1 MQGGPV
7 RHATS
12 RLDATGPTPPSG
24 SRVLNPADGAQRNAP
39 TLLDLYER
47 MLTIREAERECG
59 ALFAEGSI
67 PGFIHLSDGQE
78 AVSVGV
84 MASLTREDTI
94 ASTHRGHGH
103 ALAKGLKLEAFFKEL
118 MGKADGA
125 CKGRGG
131 SMHVADL
138 SVGMLG
144 ANGIVG
150 GGIAIAVGS
159 GLAHKLRKRPAIAVS
174 FFGDGA
180 LAEGVLHECLN
191 IAALK
196 SVPVLFVCENN
207 GWSEFS
213 PTSTQISFTLE
224 ALTAAYGI
232 AYRRVDGHHALEV
245 AGSAAEMIEM
255 VRQEGRPAVL
265 ECLTTRIRGHY
276 EGDSQRYRDTKA
288 ELRDPIAL
296 ARDALMAMGVE
307 SAALEALSVQVKER
321 VGSAVEAARQSDE
334 PTLQSAA
341 DEVYAS

>member
-1 MQGGPV
+1 MSEADTV
-7 RHATS
+7 R
-12 RLDATGPTPPSG
+12 G
-24 SRVLNPADGAQRNAP
+24 RNDSEPEAIE
-39 TLLDLYER
+39 LYRR
-47 MLTIREAERECG
+47 MVRIREAERSCG
-59 ALFAEGSI
+59 ALFSEGEI

-84 MASLTREDTI
+84 MASLRPDDAI

-103 ALAKGLKLEAFFKEL
+103 ALAKGLSLDGFFREL

-150 GGIAIAVGS
+150 GGIAIALGA
-159 GLAHKLRKRPAIAVS
+159 GMARKLRGGDCIAVS

-180 LAEGVLHECLN
+180 LAQGVLHEALN

-196 SVPVLFVCENN
+196 EVPVLFVCENN

-213 PTSTQISFTLE
+213 PTSTQVSFTLE
-224 ALTAAYGI
+224 KLAAAYAI
-232 AYRRVDGHHALEV
+232 PYRGLDGTEVEGVAAL
-245 AGSAAEMIEM
+245 AAETIATI
-255 VRQEGRPAVL
+255 RRTRRPQVL
-265 ECLTTRIRGHY
+265 EFFTTRVRGHY
-276 EGDSQRYRDTKA
+276 EGDAQRYRNDPAPPIDPLLVARTRLEEGGVGAA
-288 ELRDPIAL
+288 ELEAVAAA
-296 ARDALMAMGVE
+296 ARDEVLAAVQGARA
-307 SAALEALSVQVKER
+307 SA
-321 VGSAVEAARQSDE
+321 E

-341 DEVYAS
+341 DEVYAVAGTAR

>member
-1 MQGGPV
+1 VSKAERATRGRNEGGPE
-7 RHATS
+7 
-12 RLDATGPTPPSG
+12 LIE
-24 SRVLNPADGAQRNAP
+24 
-39 TLLDLYER
+39 LYRR
-47 MLTIREAERECG
+47 MLLIREAEKSCG
-59 ALFAEGSI
+59 ALFAEGAI

-84 MASLTREDTI
+84 MASLRSDDTI

-103 ALAKGLKLEAFFKEL
+103 ALAKGLSLDGFFREL

-150 GGIAIAVGS
+150 GGIAIALGS
-159 GLAHKLRKRPAIAVS
+159 GMAQKLRGGDGIAIS

-180 LAEGVLHECLN
+180 LAEGIIHECLN
-191 IAALK
+191 IASLK
-196 SVPVLFVCENN
+196 SVPILFVCENN

-224 ALTAAYGI
+224 KLAASYGI
-232 AYRRVDGHHALEV
+232 EYHGIDGTRVDKVTALAADAV
-245 AGSAAEMIEM
+245 ATARRE
-255 VRQEGRPAVL
+255 RRPIVL
-265 ECLTTRIRGHY
+265 EFFTTRVRGHY
-276 EGDSQRYRDTKA
+276 EGDSQRYRADAAPPVDPLAVTRALLEEEGAAAGELDELADTIRA
-288 ELRDPIAL
+288 E
-296 ARDALMAMGVE
+296 VQ
-307 SAALEALSVQVKER
+307 AAVD
-321 VGSAVEAARQSDE
+321 AARLSPE

-341 DEVYAS
+341 EEVYAKAAS

>member
-1 MQGGPV
+1 VSKAEPVPRGRNESGPE
-7 RHATS
+7 
-12 RLDATGPTPPSG
+12 LIE
-24 SRVLNPADGAQRNAP
+24 
-39 TLLDLYER
+39 LYRR
-47 MLTIREAERECG
+47 MLRIREAEKSCG
-59 ALFAEGSI
+59 ALFAEGAI

-84 MASLTREDTI
+84 MASLRSDDTI

-103 ALAKGLKLEAFFKEL
+103 ALAKGLSLDGFFREL

-150 GGIAIAVGS
+150 GGIAIALGS
-159 GLAHKLRKRPAIAVS
+159 GMAQKLRGGDGIAIS

-180 LAEGVLHECLN
+180 LAEGVIHECLN
-191 IAALK
+191 IASLK
-196 SVPVLFVCENN
+196 SIPILFVCENN

-224 ALTAAYGI
+224 KLAAAYCIDYHGI
-232 AYRRVDGHHALEV
+232 DGTRVDKVAALAADAV
-245 AGSAAEMIEM
+245 AAARRE
-255 VRQEGRPAVL
+255 RRPIVL
-265 ECLTTRIRGHY
+265 EFFTTRVRGHY
-276 EGDSQRYRDTKA
+276 EGDSQRYRADAAPPVDPLAVTRA
-288 ELRDPIAL
+288 LLEEEGVAATELDRL
-296 ARDALMAMGVE
+296 ADGIRADVQ
-307 SAALEALSVQVKER
+307 AAVD
-321 VGSAVEAARQSDE
+321 AARLSPE

-341 DEVYAS
+341 EEVYAKAAS

>member
-1 MQGGPV
+1 VSKTDRVSRGRDGSGPE
-7 RHATS
+7 
-12 RLDATGPTPPSG
+12 LI
-24 SRVLNPADGAQRNAP
+24 
-39 TLLDLYER
+39 TLYRR
-47 MLTIREAERECG
+47 MLLIREAEKSCG
-59 ALFAEGSI
+59 SLFAEGAI

-84 MASLTREDTI
+84 MASLRPDDTI

-103 ALAKGLKLEAFFKEL
+103 ALAKGLSLDGFFREL

-150 GGIAIAVGS
+150 GGIAIALGS
-159 GLAHKLRKRPAIAVS
+159 GMAQKLRGGDGIALS

-180 LAEGVLHECLN
+180 LAEGVIHECLN
-191 IAALK
+191 IASLK
-196 SVPVLFVCENN
+196 SIPILFVCENN

-224 ALTAAYGI
+224 KLAAAYSIEYHGI
-232 AYRRVDGHHALEV
+232 DGTQVENVAAL
-245 AGSAAEMIEM
+245 AAEAVAAARRE
-255 VRQEGRPAVL
+255 RRPIVL
-265 ECLTTRIRGHY
+265 EFFTTRVRGHY
-276 EGDSQRYRDTKA
+276 EGDSQRYRA
-288 ELRDPIAL
+288 DPAPPVDPLAVTRAL
-296 ARDALMAMGVE
+296 LEERGV
-307 SAALEALSVQVKER
+307 A
-321 VGSAVEAARQSDE
+321 AVELDRMAETIGAQVQAAVDAARLSPE

-341 DEVYAS
+341 EEVYAKVGP

>member
-1 MQGGPV
+1 MSVDDPARAGG
-7 RHATS
+7 
-12 RLDATGPTPPSG
+12 DDTPP
-24 SRVLNPADGAQRNAP
+24 LLDLP
-39 TLLDLYER
+39 LLDLYER
-47 MLTIREAERECG
+47 MLTIREAERACG
-59 ALFAEGSI
+59 ALFAEGAI

-84 MASLTREDTI
+84 MASLGRQDTI

-103 ALAKGLKLEAFFKEL
+103 ALAKGLELHAFFKEL

-131 SMHVADL
+131 SMHVADI

-159 GLAHKLRKRPAIAVS
+159 ALAHKLQKRPAIAVA

-191 IAALK
+191 VAALK
-196 SVPVLFVCENN
+196 DIPVLFVCENN

-213 PTSTQISFTLE
+213 PTSTQIRFTLE
-224 ALTAAYGI
+224 KLTAAYGI
-232 AYRRVDGHHALEV
+232 LYRRIDGHYVTEV
-245 AGSAAEMIEM
+245 AGTAAEIIRT
-255 VRQEGRPAVL
+255 VRAEGRPAVL

-276 EGDSQRYRDTKA
+276 EGDSQRYR
-288 ELRDPIAL
+288 EPDPQALDPVAL
-296 ARDALMAMGVE
+296 ALETLTAGGADA
-307 SAALEALSVQVKER
+307 AALQALAARVRAMVEA
-321 VGSAVEAARQSDE
+321 AVEAARASDE

-341 DEVYAS
+341 EDVYARVSAA